1 VGFLALIKRKP
12 AWAACIVLGAL
23 LVYGCGSGGDPGTTT
38 TAARYPSSKS
48 PPIHV
53 PSGQPPKE
61 VVVKELKKGTGPAV
75 PPITTQPRVK
85 LDVLYTAVKWN
96 GELFEERQNPREPFE
111 VEYGAHLNPGWEDGL
126 AGMRVGG
133 RRELIVPVS
142 ASWGTGSDEALVYVI
157 DLVSLKKIGHGGE
170 ARQVKSA
177 GPVVESGSE
186 PGSPPRGPTVKM
198 SKAEIAKLPP
208 LEKYRPTGPPPKR
221 LEIVDLRKGSGPAV
235 PKRDWTTNRE
245 EVFYRYI
252 EALSYRKAREG
263 RYSDPYSPG
272 RVLLETS
279 DRGLALGFTGMKV
292 GGRRVLI
299 VPPKLD
305 YPRWKPSWGYAGYV
319 TVYVIDLVGME
330 PPPDRRVEY
339 RNRPLDRR
347 D

>member
-1 VGFLALIKRKP
+1 M
-12 AWAACIVLGAL
+12 
-23 LVYGCGSGGDPGTTT
+23 
-38 TAARYPSSKS
+38 
-48 PPIHV
+48 
-53 PSGQPPKE
+53 
-61 VVVKELKKGTGPAV
+61 VKELKKGKGPAV
-75 PPITTQPRVK
+75 PPVTTEPEVK

-111 VEYGAHLNPGWEDGL
+111 VEFGAHLNPGWEDGL
-126 AGMRVGG
+126 KGMRVGG

-142 ASWGTGSDEALVYVI
+142 GSWGTGADEALVYVV
-157 DLVSLKKIGHGGE
+157 DLIGLKKIGHTGGP
-170 ARQVKSA
+170 RTVTSGQSA
-177 GPVVESGSE
+177 AESGE
-186 PGSPPRGPTVKM
+186 KPGSPPRGPAVRM

-208 LEKYRPTGPPPKR
+208 LKGYRPSGPPPKH

-235 PKRDWTTNRE
+235 PKHDWVTNRE

-263 RYSDPYSPG
+263 RYAGPYSPG
-272 RVLLETS
+272 RVLLENS
-279 DRGLALGFTGMKV
+279 DRGLAFGFTGMKV
-292 GGRRVLI
+292 GGRRVLL

-339 RNRPLDRR
+339 RNRPFGKQG
-347 D
+347 